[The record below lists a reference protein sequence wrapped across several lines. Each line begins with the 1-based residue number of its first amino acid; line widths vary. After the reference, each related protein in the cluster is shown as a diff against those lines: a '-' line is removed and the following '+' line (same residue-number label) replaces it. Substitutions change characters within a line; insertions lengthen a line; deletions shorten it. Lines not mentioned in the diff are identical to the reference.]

1 MINSS
6 CCAQKQTRYLL
17 SWHFFWQNYSFSA
30 VMYISVRTL
39 PCRKLLNY
47 SVEGL
52 KTRLVKWLPINKT
65 LQNQIS
71 LNILST
77 SCHTS
82 RIQVWISVAFASPQ
96 NRTKKTGAGKDNWTY
111 QQCHLTNKRLTGM
124 CPCHGAQTENPSRW
138 QPRSPTLPQPS
149 PKLTNHPSYYS
160 RFAAATFLHVEHETL
175 MVADTGN
182 TSSFL

>member
-1 MINSS
+1 
-6 CCAQKQTRYLL
+6 
-17 SWHFFWQNYSFSA
+17 
-30 VMYISVRTL
+30 MYISVRTL

-71 LNILST
+71 LNILSS

-96 NRTKKTGAGKDNWTY
+96 SGTEKKKKNPAGKDNCKY
-111 QQCHLTNKRLTGM
+111 QQSHLPNKRLTGT
-124 CPCHGAQTENPSRW
+124 CPCHGAQTEIPSRW
-138 QPRSPTLPQPS
+138 RPRSPTTTLGSFFFQRNIGPAIPKAYKSPFLLQQVCCSNISPRWTWNFNGCWHRQHFQLPIDAGCS
-149 PKLTNHPSYYS
+149 K
-160 RFAAATFLHVEHETL
+160 
-175 MVADTGN
+175 MV
-182 TSSFL
+182 